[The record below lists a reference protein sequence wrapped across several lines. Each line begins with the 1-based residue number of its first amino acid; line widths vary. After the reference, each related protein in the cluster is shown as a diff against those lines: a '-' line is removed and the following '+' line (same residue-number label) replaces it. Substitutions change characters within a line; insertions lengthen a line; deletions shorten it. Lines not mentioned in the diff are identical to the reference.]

1 VIEIEP
7 QNQLLDQL
15 KILRFDWLLVEL
27 SIRKSNEQSTKVF
40 MRLNSVLYYI
50 YTPMILDSTLSEW
63 NSELVKDIRQ
73 FIIRSAFCVVH

>member
-50 YTPMILDSTLSEW
+50 YTPMITQLFL
-63 NSELVKDIRQ
+63 NGILN
-73 FIIRSAFCVVH
+73 